1 MFRGDVLTYMVS
13 QGYKHIGTIGI
24 DDMFIKPDKVNILKH
39 LQKLSKCIF
48 YSQKGTNFL
57 P

>member
-1 MFRGDVLTYMVS
+1 MVS